1 VRSRLGLVTL
11 VALVL
16 VAAVACTASSAGRR
30 ASPAPA
36 STAAPH
42 STHVTVAAP
51 AAKLAPEQ
59 LRGRFEQL
67 LGQHTVIAVRL
78 MRSVVA
84 AAPDLRQAA
93 VASLQENS
101 HALHEIVASAY
112 GSAQA
117 DRFNQLWEDHI
128 ADLFSYANGVA
139 NHDESAKQTA
149 RTALMAYCDDHGAWL
164 AAASKGR
171 VKASDANAGVRMHV
185 EELIKQLDVYAAGN
199 YDQAYQIEREAYE
212 HMFTAGTTLAKGSL
226 TPEVAVGLDAA
237 PQQLRSA
244 FSMLLGEHMEMVV
257 DAQRATFAGPAEF
270 KAAAAQVN
278 ANTTALTKAM
288 GTIAG
293 ARKGEEFQTA
303 WASHVEGLMGYTAAV
318 AGKDDA
324 AKAAAEQKMNT
335 AVVSLARYFSGV
347 VKDKRAFVPLTG
359 AITQHDTHLSNQVN
373 AYAVKDYTQAQAME
387 QEGYQQMLG
396 VADTL
401 VDAIQRTVQKEQPVG
416 GSQTGGGGTAHQSR

>member
-1 VRSRLGLVTL
+1 MRSRPSLIAVVTL
-11 VALVL
+11 ALA
-16 VAAVACTASSAGRR
+16 AAVACAPTTGPPG
-30 ASPAPA
+30 SPAPPPA
-36 STAAPH
+36 TARHAAH
-42 STHVTVAAP
+42 LAVATATSKQSP
-51 AAKLAPEQ
+51 RE
-59 LRGRFEQL
+59 LRARFEQL

-93 VASLQENS
+93 VASLQENT
-101 HALHEIVASAY
+101 HALHQIVASAY

-139 NHDESAKQTA
+139 SHNESAKQTA
-149 RTALMAYCDDHGAWL
+149 RAGLVAYCDAYGRWFAE
-164 AAASKGR
+164 ASNGR
-171 VKASDANAGVRMHV
+171 VRASDATDGVRMHV
-185 EELIKQLDVYAAGN
+185 EELIRQLDAYAARD
-199 YDQAYQIEREAYE
+199 YEQAYRIEREAYE
-212 HMFTAGTTLAKGSL
+212 HMFTAGTTLAKASL
-226 TPEVAVGLDAA
+226 TPEAAVGVDAA
-237 PQQLRSA
+237 PQKLRSA
-244 FSMLLGEHMEMVV
+244 FAMLLGEHMELIV
-257 DAQRATFAGPAEF
+257 DAQRATFAGPSEF

-278 ANTTALTKAM
+278 ANTSALTKAM

-293 ARKGEEFQTA
+293 PRKGAEFQAA

-324 AKAAAEQKMNT
+324 AKATAEQKMNT
-335 AVVSLARYFSGV
+335 AVVGLARYFSGV

-373 AYAVKDYTQAQAME
+373 AYAAKDYTKAQEME

-401 VDAIQRTVQKEQPVG
+401 VDAIQRSVRPGLPVG
-416 GSQTGGGGTAHQSR
+416 GSQTGGGGTAHRSR

>member
-1 VRSRLGLVTL
+1 MRSRPSLIAVVTL
-11 VALVL
+11 TLA
-16 VAAVACTASSAGRR
+16 AAVACAPTTGPPG
-30 ASPAPA
+30 SPAPPPA
-36 STAAPH
+36 TAHHA
-42 STHVTVAAP
+42 THLAVATATSRQSP
-51 AAKLAPEQ
+51 RE
-59 LRGRFEQL
+59 LRARFEQL

-93 VASLQENS
+93 VASLQENT
-101 HALHEIVASAY
+101 HALHQIVASAY

-139 NHDESAKQTA
+139 SHNESAKQTA
-149 RTALMAYCDDHGAWL
+149 RAGLIAYCDAYGRWFAE
-164 AAASKGR
+164 ASNGR
-171 VKASDANAGVRMHV
+171 VRASDAADGVRMHV
-185 EELIKQLDVYAAGN
+185 EELIKQLDAYAARD
-199 YDQAYQIEREAYE
+199 YEQAYRIEREAYE
-212 HMFTAGTTLAKGSL
+212 HMFTAGTTLAKASL
-226 TPEVAVGLDAA
+226 TPEAAVGVDAA
-237 PQQLRSA
+237 PQKLRSA
-244 FSMLLGEHMEMVV
+244 FSMLLGEHMELIV
-257 DAQRATFAGPAEF
+257 DAQRATFAGPSEF

-293 ARKGEEFQTA
+293 ARKGAEFQTA

-347 VKDKRAFVPLTG
+347 VKDKRAFVPLTT

-373 AYAVKDYTQAQAME
+373 AYAAKDYTKAQQMA

-401 VDAIQRTVQKEQPVG
+401 VDAIQRTVQKGQPVG
-416 GSQTGGGGTAHQSR
+416 GSQTGGGGTAHPSR